1 MKKGLWM
8 QVLPLLLLVTLF
20 ACQQGGRPSQEGQA
34 RPGQEEAPVY
44 GQEAPRVIPGSY
56 IVVLREERGKEVEE
70 LLEALERADLSALGL
85 NPSEARV
92 QFVYKEA
99 LKGFAARLTPAA
111 LARLRR
117 DPRVAY
123 VQLDRALEYQAV
135 QPNPPWGLDRID
147 QRNLPLDNR
156 YTYTATGRGVN
167 IYILDSG
174 IRMTHQEF
182 AGRIRLGFDV
192 NGGSGDDCI
201 GHGTHV
207 AGIAAGATYGV
218 AKEATIWNVKVGL
231 EPDCGLTTASII
243 AGVDWVTANRQLP
256 AVANMSLGGS
266 GPNPPLETAVRNS
279 IARGV
284 VYVFAAGNDWTD
296 GCNFSPGGRVR
307 EGINVAASAVND
319 SRAWFSNYGSCV
331 DLFAPGSGILSAA
344 DTGDTDSTIKS
355 GTSMAAPHVAGVAAL
370 YLEQNPTAS
379 PAQVKSAILGN
390 ATLNRITDTRGTPN
404 RLLYSLFP
412 AAPPPPPPPPP
423 APPDPCQAGRS
434 FTGTLM
440 PGSVAYQP
448 NAFGYQSAGG
458 VQVACLQGPSGT
470 NFDLYLEAR
479 QGNAWVV
486 VAQGTGPTSRETVR
500 YTGSAGFYRW
510 RIVAVQGQG
519 GYTLRLQTP

>member
-1 MKKGLWM
+1 M

-135 QPNPPWGLDRID
+135 QLNPPWGLDRID

-182 AGRIRLGFDV
+182 AGRIRPGFDA
-192 NGGSGDDCI
+192 NGEDGDDCF

-218 AKEATIWNVKVGL
+218 AKEATIWNVKVGDEYNFCL
-231 EPDCGLTTASII
+231 PSTAYII

-256 AVANMSLGGS
+256 AVANMSLGGP
-266 GPNPPLETAVRNS
+266 GPNPALETAVRNS

-284 VYVFAAGNDWTD
+284 VYVFSAGNANRD
-296 GCNFSPGGRVR
+296 GCNFSPGGQVR
-307 EGINVAASAVND
+307 EGINVAASAMDD
-319 SRAWFSNYGSCV
+319 SRAGFSNYGSCV

-344 DTGDTDSTIKS
+344 DTGDTDSTMMS

-404 RLLYSLFP
+404 RLLYSLFSS
-412 AAPPPPPPPPP
+412 AA
-423 APPDPCQAGRS
+423 PDPCQAGRS

-500 YTGSAGFYRW
+500 YTGPAGFYRW

-519 GYTLRLQTP
+519 RYTLRLQTP

>member
-1 MKKGLWM
+1 M

-135 QPNPPWGLDRID
+135 QLNPPWGLDRID

-156 YTYTATGRGVN
+156 YTYTATGQGVN

-192 NGGSGDDCI
+192 NGGSGDDCAN
-201 GHGTHV
+201 HGTHV

-231 EPDCGLTTASII
+231 EPGCGLSVTSII

-256 AVANMSLGGS
+256 AVANMSLGGLGS
-266 GPNPPLETAVRNS
+266 IPPLETAIRNS
-279 IARGV
+279 IAAGV
-284 VYVFAAGNDWTD
+284 VYVFAAGNSWTD
-296 GCNFSPGGRVR
+296 GCNFTPGGQVR
-307 EGINVAASAVND
+307 EGINVAASAVDD

-344 DTGDTDSTIKS
+344 DTGDTDSTIMD

-370 YLEQNPTAS
+370 YLQQNPTAS

-448 NAFGYQSAGG
+448 HAFGYQSAGG

-479 QGNAWVV
+479 RGNAWVV

-500 YTGSAGFYRW
+500 YTGSAGYYRW

>member
-123 VQLDRALEYQAV
+123 VQLDHALEYQAV
-135 QPNPPWGLDRID
+135 QLNPPWGLDRID

-218 AKEATIWNVKVGL
+218 AKEATIWNVKVGDKYNFCL
-231 EPDCGLTTASII
+231 PRIAYII

-256 AVANMSLGGS
+256 AVANMSLGGLGS
-266 GPNPPLETAVRNS
+266 IPPLETAVRNS

-284 VYVFAAGNDWTD
+284 VYVFAAGNSWTD
-296 GCNFSPGGRVR
+296 GCNFTPGGRVR
-307 EGINVAASAVND
+307 EGINVAASAVDD
-319 SRAWFSNYGSCV
+319 SRAGFSNYGSCV

-344 DTGDTDSTIKS
+344 STGDTASTIMS

-404 RLLYSLFP
+404 RLLYSLFSP
-412 AAPPPPPPPPP
+412 AA
-423 APPDPCQAGRS
+423 PDPCQAGRS

-519 GYTLRLQTP
+519 AYTLRLQTP

>member
-182 AGRIRLGFDV
+182 TGRIRLGFDV
-192 NGGSGDDCI
+192 NGGSGEDCFN
-201 GHGTHV
+201 HGTHV

-231 EPDCGLTTASII
+231 EPDCALFTSSII
-243 AGVDWVTANRQLP
+243 AGVDWVTANHQLP
-256 AVANMSLGGS
+256 AVANMSLGHLGS
-266 GPNPPLETAVRNS
+266 DLPMETAIRNS

-284 VYVFAAGNDWTD
+284 VYVFGAGNDSVD
-296 GCNFSPGGRVR
+296 GCNFTPGGRVR

-344 DTGDTDSTIKS
+344 RTGDTDSTIKS

-370 YLEQNPTAS
+370 YLEQNATAS
-379 PAQVKSAILGN
+379 PAQVKSAILGS

-412 AAPPPPPPPPP
+412 AA
-423 APPDPCQAGRS
+423 PDPCQAGRS

-510 RIVAVQGQG
+510 RVVAVQGQG

>member
-123 VQLDRALEYQAV
+123 VQLDHALEYEAV

-167 IYILDSG
+167 IYIFDSG

-192 NGGSGDDCI
+192 NGGSGNDCD

-207 AGIAAGATYGV
+207 AGTAAGATYGV
-218 AKEATIWNVKVGL
+218 AKEATIWNVKVSL
-231 EPDCGLTTASII
+231 EPGCGLSVASVV

-256 AVANMSLGGS
+256 AVANMSLGGRGS
-266 GPNPPLETAVRNS
+266 YPPLETAIRNS

-284 VYVFAAGNDWTD
+284 VYVFSAGNDSTD
-296 GCNFSPGGRVR
+296 SCNHSPGGRVR
-307 EGINVAASAVND
+307 QGINVAASAVDD

-331 DLFAPGSGILSAA
+331 DLFAPGSDILSAIN
-344 DTGDTDSTIKS
+344 TGDTASTILS

-412 AAPPPPPPPPP
+412 AAPPPPPPP

-500 YTGSAGFYRW
+500 YTGPAGFYRW

-519 GYTLRLQTP
+519 RYTLRLQTP

>member
-1 MKKGLWM
+1 
-8 QVLPLLLLVTLF
+8 
-20 ACQQGGRPSQEGQA
+20 
-34 RPGQEEAPVY
+34 
-44 GQEAPRVIPGSY
+44 
-56 IVVLREERGKEVEE
+56 
-70 LLEALERADLSALGL
+70 
-85 NPSEARV
+85 
-92 QFVYKEA
+92 
-99 LKGFAARLTPAA
+99 
-111 LARLRR
+111 
-117 DPRVAY
+117 
-123 VQLDRALEYQAV
+123 
-135 QPNPPWGLDRID
+135 
-147 QRNLPLDNR
+147 
-156 YTYTATGRGVN
+156 
-167 IYILDSG
+167 
-174 IRMTHQEF
+174 MTHQEF
-182 AGRIRLGFDV
+182 AGRIQPGFDV
-192 NGGSGDDCI
+192 NGGFGEDCI

-231 EPDCGLTTASII
+231 EPDCGLSTASVI

-256 AVANMSLGGS
+256 AVANMSLGGP
-266 GPNPPLETAVRNS
+266 GAIPPLETAVRNS
-279 IARGV
+279 IASGV
-284 VYVFAAGNDWTD
+284 VYVFAAGNASTD
-296 GCNFSPGGRVR
+296 GCNFTPGGRVR
-307 EGINVAASAVND
+307 QGINVAASAVDD
-319 SRAWFSNYGSCV
+319 SRASFSNYGSCV

-344 DTGDTDSTIKS
+344 STGDTDSTIMS

-390 ATLNRITDTRGTPN
+390 ATLNRITDTQGTPN
-404 RLLYSLFP
+404 RLLYSLFSP
-412 AAPPPPPPPPP
+412 AA
-423 APPDPCQAGRS
+423 PDPCQAGRS

-440 PGSVAYQP
+440 PGSVVYQP

-500 YTGSAGFYRW
+500 YTGPAGFYRW

>member
-8 QVLPLLLLVTLF
+8 QVLTLLLLVTLF

-34 RPGQEEAPVY
+34 RSGQEEAPVY

-123 VQLDRALEYQAV
+123 VQLDRALEYHVV
-135 QPNPPWGLDRID
+135 QLNPPWGLDRID

-192 NGGSGDDCI
+192 NGGSGDDCAN
-201 GHGTHV
+201 HGTHV
-207 AGIAAGATYGV
+207 AGIAAGTTYGV

-231 EPDCGLTTASII
+231 EPDCGLSTASII

-256 AVANMSLGGS
+256 AVANMSLGGLGS
-266 GPNPPLETAVRNS
+266 IPPLETAIRNS
-279 IARGV
+279 IATGV
-284 VYVFAAGNDWTD
+284 VYVFAAG
-296 GCNFSPGGRVR
+296 
-307 EGINVAASAVND
+307 
-319 SRAWFSNYGSCV
+319 
-331 DLFAPGSGILSAA
+331 
-344 DTGDTDSTIKS
+344 
-355 GTSMAAPHVAGVAAL
+355 
-370 YLEQNPTAS
+370 
-379 PAQVKSAILGN
+379 
-390 ATLNRITDTRGTPN
+390 
-404 RLLYSLFP
+404 
-412 AAPPPPPPPPP
+412 
-423 APPDPCQAGRS
+423 
-434 FTGTLM
+434 
-440 PGSVAYQP
+440 
-448 NAFGYQSAGG
+448 
-458 VQVACLQGPSGT
+458 
-470 NFDLYLEAR
+470 
-479 QGNAWVV
+479 VV
-486 VAQGTGPTSRETVR
+486 
-500 YTGSAGFYRW
+500 
-510 RIVAVQGQG
+510 
-519 GYTLRLQTP
+519 

>member
-182 AGRIRLGFDV
+182 AGRIQLGFDV
-192 NGGSGDDCI
+192 NGGSGDDCAN
-201 GHGTHV
+201 HGTHV
-207 AGIAAGATYGV
+207 AGIAAGTTYGV

-231 EPDCGLTTASII
+231 EPGCGLSTASII
-243 AGVDWVTANRQLP
+243 AGVNWVTANRQLP
-256 AVANMSLGGS
+256 AVANMSLGGLGS
-266 GPNPPLETAVRNS
+266 DPPLETAIRNS
-279 IARGV
+279 IAAGV
-284 VYVFAAGNDWTD
+284 VYVFAAGNSSTD
-296 GCNFSPGGRVR
+296 GCNFTPGGRVR
-307 EGINVAASAVND
+307 EGINVAASAVDD
-319 SRAWFSNYGSCV
+319 SRAGFSNYGSCV

-344 DTGDTDSTIKS
+344 DTGDTDSTIMS

-404 RLLYSLFP
+404 RLLYSLFSS
-412 AAPPPPPPPPP
+412 AA
-423 APPDPCQAGRS
+423 PDPCQAGRS